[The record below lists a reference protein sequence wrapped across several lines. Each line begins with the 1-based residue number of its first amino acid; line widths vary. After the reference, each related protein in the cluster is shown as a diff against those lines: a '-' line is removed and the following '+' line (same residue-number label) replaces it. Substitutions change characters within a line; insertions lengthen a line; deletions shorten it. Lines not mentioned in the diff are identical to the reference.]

1 MKTSFVSTSAVSQA
15 MRYQMA
21 RLQADLAKS
30 EQEIST
36 QKVAD
41 PGLKLGAR
49 TTQLVSLHRDIDRL
63 NGIIDSNGLV
73 SARLATTQQSLNQ
86 LTATG
91 NGLLPTLT
99 TALSGPISTS
109 IPKAEAVAAL
119 GTLTGMLNASQNGE
133 YLFAGI
139 NTDVKP
145 INDFNDPASPNR
157 VAFNTAFDTYFGFSM
172 DDPAAAAITPADMA
186 NFIDTAVEPMFLGAG
201 WYGTWSNATDEQIVA
216 RITTSETTNAS
227 VSANVDGVRKLAM
240 GASLVAGLM
249 DGNFS
254 DDTFR
259 SIFERSAQLV
269 TQSVADLGT
278 TQGELGIIQQRVEAA
293 SERLSLQTDLFQ
305 TNLQEL
311 EGIDAYEVSTRISN
325 LLAQIETSYTLT
337 ARIQQ
342 LSLVR
347 FLT

>member
-1 MKTSFVSTSAVSQA
+1 MKTSFVSTSAISQA

-49 TTQLVSLHRDIDRL
+49 TTQSVSLHRDIDRL
-63 NGIIDSNGLV
+63 KGIIDSNGLV

-99 TALSGPISTS
+99 TALSGPIGTS

-145 INDFNDPASPNR
+145 INDFNDPTSPNR
-157 VAFNTAFDTYFGFSM
+157 VAFVAAFGFSM
-172 DDPAAAAITPADMA
+172 DDPAAAAITPAQMTA
-186 NFIDTAVEPMFLGAG
+186 FIDTAVEPMFLGAG

-240 GASLVAGLM
+240 GAALVAGLM
-249 DGNFS
+249 DGNFGG
-254 DDTFR
+254 DALR
-259 SIFERSAQLV
+259 VVFERSAQLV